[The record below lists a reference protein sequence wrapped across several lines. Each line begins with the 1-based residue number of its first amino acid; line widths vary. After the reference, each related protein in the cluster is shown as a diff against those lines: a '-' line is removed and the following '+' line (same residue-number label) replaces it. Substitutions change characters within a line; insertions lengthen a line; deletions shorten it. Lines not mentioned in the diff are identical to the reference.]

1 MEKCGCQK
9 VLYAQR
15 ISTSLTYFF
24 ADGPSPLTNKL
35 RKDSKTM
42 LWENAEKKK
51 WRLQLRQV
59 AVKSCGR
66 FLIIRKSV
74 VYFKSSR
81 KVKSKQGALNFI
93 LIDLIENH
101 RYCLYNL

>member
-1 MEKCGCQK
+1 MWSPKS
-9 VLYAQR
+9 VDAQR
-15 ISTSLTYFF
+15 ISKSLTYFF
-24 ADGPSPLTNKL
+24 ADGPSPLPNKL
-35 RKDSKTM
+35 RNSKTM
-42 LWENAEKKK
+42 LWENAEKK

-74 VYFKSSR
+74 VYFKSSG
-81 KVKSKQGALNFI
+81 KVKSKRAALNFI

-101 RYCLYNL
+101 RYCLYNYRGRK

>member
-1 MEKCGCQK
+1 MWSPKS
-9 VLYAQR
+9 VDTQR
-15 ISTSLTYFF
+15 ISKSLTYFF
-24 ADGPSPLTNKL
+24 ADGLSPLPNKL

-42 LWENAEKKK
+42 LWENTEKK

-66 FLIIRKSV
+66 FLTIPKSV
-74 VYFKSSR
+74 VYFKSSG
-81 KVKSKQGALNFI
+81 KVKSKRAALNFI

-101 RYCLYNL
+101 RYCLYNYRGMK

>member
-15 ISTSLTYFF
+15 ISKSLTYFF
-24 ADGPSPLTNKL
+24 ADGPSPLPNKL
-35 RKDSKTM
+35 QKDSKTM
-42 LWENAEKKK
+42 LWENAEKK

-66 FLIIRKSV
+66 FLII
-74 VYFKSSR
+74 
-81 KVKSKQGALNFI
+81 
-93 LIDLIENH
+93 
-101 RYCLYNL
+101 